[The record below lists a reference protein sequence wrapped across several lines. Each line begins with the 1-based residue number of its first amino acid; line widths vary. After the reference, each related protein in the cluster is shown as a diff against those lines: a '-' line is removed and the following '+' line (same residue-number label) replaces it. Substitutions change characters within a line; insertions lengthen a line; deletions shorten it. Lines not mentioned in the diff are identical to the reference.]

1 MTEQHIT
8 LAGGGRLPALGLGTW
23 KSTPGEVGAA
33 VREALDIG
41 YRHIDCA
48 MIYGNEAEIGEVL
61 AEALGKGRVTRDEL
75 WITSKLWNDRHATED
90 VLPALEETLQALR
103 LNYLD
108 LYLVHWPVSLKKG
121 THVPETA
128 ADFVGP
134 DEIPLAATWAGMEAT
149 VDAGLARNI
158 GVSNFS
164 ATKLAELATDARI
177 QPQVNQVELHPY
189 LAQRELLD
197 YCGEH
202 GVHVTAYSPL
212 GSPDRPDSMKAEAEP
227 VLLEEPVV
235 RDVAARNQA
244 TPGQV
249 LIAWALGRGTSVI
262 PKSVNPDRLRENF
275 AARELDLSEADMAAL
290 DALDRGRRYVT
301 GEFWVREGG
310 PYTLANLWDA

>member
-1 MTEQHIT
+1 M
-8 LAGGGRLPALGLGTW
+8 
-23 KSTPGEVGAA
+23 
-33 VREALDIG
+33 
-41 YRHIDCA
+41 
-48 MIYGNEAEIGEVL
+48 
-61 AEALGKGRVTRDEL
+61 
-75 WITSKLWNDRHATED
+75 
-90 VLPALEETLQALR
+90 
-103 LNYLD
+103 
-108 LYLVHWPVSLKKG
+108 
-121 THVPETA
+121 
-128 ADFVGP
+128 
-134 DEIPLAATWAGMEAT
+134 
-149 VDAGLARNI
+149 
-158 GVSNFS
+158 
-164 ATKLAELATDARI
+164 
-177 QPQVNQVELHPY
+177 
-189 LAQRELLD
+189 
-197 YCGEH
+197 
-202 GVHVTAYSPL
+202 HVTAYSPL